1 MYTSWKL
8 KQALPLILLIFLIGL
23 IFYAVKISLDR
34 FADVNLHVNAVLD
47 PECRGVSLGTQN
59 GQKPPFKYQRN
70 AVFLLMLSNKKYS
83 NFEMPEKPF
92 YSCSKPF
99 YVT

>member
-8 KQALPLILLIFLIGL
+8 KQALPLIPLIFLIGL

-47 PECRGVSLGTQN
+47 PECRDV
-59 GQKPPFKYQRN
+59 
-70 AVFLLMLSNKKYS
+70 V
-83 NFEMPEKPF
+83 
-92 YSCSKPF
+92 
-99 YVT
+99 